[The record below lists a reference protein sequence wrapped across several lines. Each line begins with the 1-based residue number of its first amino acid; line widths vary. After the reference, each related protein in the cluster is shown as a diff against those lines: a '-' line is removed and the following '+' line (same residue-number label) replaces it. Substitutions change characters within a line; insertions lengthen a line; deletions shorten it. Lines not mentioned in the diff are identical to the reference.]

1 MAATRSSSTLARMA
15 RASAFVVG
23 IASLL
28 IEAREVEDPGA
39 LGLGCR
45 VERRGSGVDGVT
57 GGCGEGAW
65 TAGLFAGAVA
75 VGVGRIG

>member
-45 VERRGSGVDGVT
+45 VERRGRGVDGVT
-57 GGCGEGAW
+57 GGCGAGTW
-65 TAGLFAGAVA
+65 TAGLVAGAGAV
-75 VGVGRIG
+75 GVDRIG